1 MMRERAYFNGAFA
14 SSALWRFRHSM
25 ATDAGNAVAVVL
37 GAAVNE
43 GTATGELARWCL
55 TDDAAGLRLRWAREL
70 EKAAGEAAAPVWAV
84 VDVAEFVGAGTG
96 KGEARAKL
104 KSTGPDGLLWAVGV
118 VLASPVFTDDL
129 RDVIRAD
136 LTQKVAAIEAEDPDD
151 LRKSFAVEW
160 WWLGGEFSNVEPD
173 DGSEPAAG
181 FEVVARFAWPE
192 IDDKLPMRLIRRSE
206 PPGYLRL
213 FAWALWLERWK
224 EEADDAYRR
233 SAKVSA
239 LTTRTTTL
247 VASLLSPASTMV
259 RAGSSLEI
267 VGSDGRKVGELR
279 DDDVLSVLR
288 GWRGTLVNTDLVHA
302 TADNLAHAGR
312 TAAAVA
318 GFLHALK
325 TTTDLYRNGRDLRAE
340 WPAWKAWAKEVA
352 DFADLSLDNTLRAML
367 CDFAWYGG
375 TVQLM
380 LFDNRI
386 TQGLWRVTAP
396 DHRRRGPAPRGSS
409 SAVSFHYG
417 DQLDPGWSR
426 RENQGDRNRG
436 VHLLALPDRLPVAI
450 ANPAA
455 KGPAQLYSL
464 LMLAEVC
471 DRLDHRHVSDG
482 AVVTL
487 AHRHRLADRAGLSH
501 DNELRQLREGLLD
514 GGLLTEVEPDR
525 YTLGDEKARAMR
537 AHTRPQPRR
546 RSRDR
551 E

>member
-1 MMRERAYFNGAFA
+1 MMREPAYFNGAFA
-14 SSALWRFRHSM
+14 SSALWRFRHSI
-25 ATDAGNAVAVVL
+25 ATDAGNAVAVAL

-118 VLASPVFTDDL
+118 VLASPVMTDELRKVVRDDL
-129 RDVIRAD
+129 TEKA
-136 LTQKVAAIEAEDPDD
+136 AAIEPIDLPWVKHTAEW
-151 LRKSFAVEW
+151 A
-160 WWLGGEFSNVEPD
+160 WLGGDFQNVEED
-173 DGSEPAAG
+173 DGAEPPEG
-181 FEVVARFAWPE
+181 YEVVARFALPE
-192 IDDKLPMRLIRRSE
+192 INNGQSMRLIRRSA

-213 FAWALWLERWK
+213 FAWALWRERWK
-224 EEADDAYRR
+224 EEAANAYQR

-239 LTTRTTTL
+239 LTTRTITL
-247 VASLLSPASTMV
+247 VVSLLSPASTMV

-340 WPAWKAWAKEVA
+340 WPAWKAWAEEVA
-352 DFADLSLDNTLRAML
+352 DFADLTLDNKLRAML

-487 AHRHRLADRAGLSH
+487 AHRHRLAGRAGLSH
-501 DNELRQLREGLLD
+501 DNELSQLRRGLLD
-514 GGLLTEVEPDR
+514 GGLLIEVEPDR
-525 YTLGDEKARAMR
+525 YALGDEKARAMR